1 MLKAKPTGCAPQ
13 NTPHSTAVINLVRE
27 RSSSEEGVLPGG
39 EDHEVFTIRNSTALF
54 KIFVLVLLRAN
65 LLEVFRGDVKN

>member
-1 MLKAKPTGCAPQ
+1 MLKAKPTGCAPR
-13 NTPHSTAVINLVRE
+13 NTPHSTVINLVRE

-39 EDHEVFTIRNSTALF
+39 EDHEVFTIRNSTAFF

-65 LLEVFRGDVKN
+65 LFEVFRGDVKN